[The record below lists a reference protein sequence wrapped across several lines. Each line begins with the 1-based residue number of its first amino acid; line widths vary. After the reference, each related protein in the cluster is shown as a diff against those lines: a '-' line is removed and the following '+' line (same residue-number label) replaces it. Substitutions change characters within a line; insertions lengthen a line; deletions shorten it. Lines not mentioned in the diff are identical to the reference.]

1 MSQPKVFV
9 REATG
14 LVRQVG
20 LWDAVLLNIESNT
33 FGMSLIYY
41 ELVLGQV
48 PGGNAVL
55 AAAIAA
61 LGCVPV
67 AIAYASMSTAMP
79 RSGGDYV
86 FISRAIHP
94 AIGVAASISISIWF
108 LFWTGAYSN
117 WAISMGA
124 GTALQAA
131 GLVLSN
137 PTLLGMSAAALEMPY
152 ILLFGTI
159 LILGVCLIAARSTPL
174 TFKLLDVMVFLGL
187 LGVFLWTVLL
197 GTTDKA
203 AFINAFNSFATSQGV
218 GDPDYYHTILRTAT
232 ESGLDLNAPPTW
244 LATINMIPF
253 AAYIFPY
260 LAAQSAVGGEVKDP
274 GKNFFLGLL
283 INLLISG
290 VMVCAAMWALLSAAG
305 YDFIMAIDYLFV
317 TGQYGLSTPP
327 FFTFFA
333 SIVTDNIALHALMA
347 VGFICWVAA
356 VVMIN
361 CIQVPRWVFAMSL
374 DRILMEKFSAISR
387 YGTPWVGVG
396 FMAVGSVL
404 MLFIFTFYA
413 SVLATV
419 SAAFANIAA
428 TFMVACIAA
437 AVFPFRKQ
445 TKAIYEAAPRLATI
459 KVAGY
464 PLMSLA
470 GILGALFLGWVSYMY
485 ATNSIYAANSPTSL
499 AVVGGIYVFGL
510 LVYFIAKAYRA
521 RQGIDVTLA
530 FQEIPP
536 V

>member
-33 FGMSLIYY
+33 FGLSLIYY

-48 PGGNAVL
+48 PGGDAVL
-55 AAAIAA
+55 AAAIAV
-61 LGCVPV
+61 LGCVSV
-67 AIAYASMSTAMP
+67 ALAYASMSTAMP

-86 FISRAIHP
+86 FISRALHP
-94 AIGVAASISISIWF
+94 ALGVAASLSISVWF

-117 WAISMGA
+117 WALSVGA
-124 GTALQAA
+124 ATALQAA
-131 GLVLSN
+131 GLVLN
-137 PTLLGMSAAALEMPY
+137 NATLLGMSAAALEVQY
-152 ILLFGTI
+152 ILLFGSL
-159 LILGVCLIAARSTPL
+159 LIIVVCLIAARSTPL
-174 TFKLLDVMVFLGL
+174 TFKLLDVMVLLGL
-187 LGVFLWTVLL
+187 VGVFLWIVLL
-197 GTTDKA
+197 GTTTRDG
-203 AFINAFNSFATSQGV
+203 FIVAFNSFATKQGI
-218 GDPDYYHTILRTAT
+218 GDPDYYHTVLNMAT

-260 LAAQSAVGGEVKDP
+260 VAAQSAVGGEVKEP
-274 GKNFFLGLL
+274 GKNFFYGLL
-283 INLLISG
+283 LNLVISG
-290 VMVCAAMWALLSAAG
+290 VMVCAAMWALLNAAG
-305 YDFIMAIDYLFV
+305 YQFIMSIDYLFV

-327 FFTFFA
+327 FFTMFA
-333 SIVTDNIALHALMA
+333 GLVTDNVALHALMA
-347 VGFICWVAA
+347 IGFICWSSATVL
-356 VVMIN
+356 IN

-374 DRILMEKFSAISR
+374 DRIIMEKFSAVSR
-387 YGTPWVGVG
+387 YGTPWVGVA
-396 FMAVGSVL
+396 FMAVGSLV
-404 MLFIFTFYA
+404 MLFIFTFFA

-445 TKAIYEAAPRLATI
+445 TKAIYESAPKLATI
-459 KVAGY
+459 KVAGF

-499 AVVGGIYVFGL
+499 AAVGGIYVFGL

-536 V
+536 L